1 MGYRIILLYQTR
13 MAHTGGMRSIREFR
27 MEGGSDLESRV
38 LKCPDGVARLL
49 PLPPRY
55 WQELYTLLVVDTP
68 SLDEILRF
76 ILQLSEQSVIQE
88 DWEHETAFR
97 ELFMYYIYGNY
108 RSYLQVRYKLSNDN
122 IEPCFAHFH
131 EQAKT

>member
-1 MGYRIILLYQTR
+1 MGYGIILLYQTR

-27 MEGGSDLESRV
+27 EAGGANLESRI
-38 LKCPDGVARLL
+38 LECPDGVARLL

-68 SLDEILRF
+68 SLDEILCF

-108 RSYLQVRYKLSNDN
+108 RSYLQVRYQLANDN
-122 IEPCFAHFH
+122 IEPWFAHFH
-131 EQAKT
+131 EQART